1 MKILTSK
8 IELGHIFNLS
18 EIQNEHVVSIV
29 KKVLSKISE
38 SQDIYEMGF
47 AYIRDGGTFSG
58 EAGEVSVDG
67 EIFLDSK
74 KLIIFSEEVA
84 MALIAHEFAHF
95 YLKHYSKQPEGLEL
109 EYEADDQ
116 ARKWGFNVDE
126 FRKVCGEPT
135 MG

>member
-1 MKILTSK
+1 MKIPVSE
-8 IELGHIFNLS
+8 IELNHIFDLA
-18 EIQNEHVVSIV
+18 EIQNENLVSLI

-38 SQDIYEMGF
+38 SHDIYEMGF
-47 AYIRDGGTFSG
+47 AYIRERWTFSG
-58 EAGEVSVDG
+58 EAGEVSENG

-74 KLIIFSEEVA
+74 KLLNFSEEVA
-84 MALIAHEFAHF
+84 MAIIAHEFAHF
-95 YLKHYSKQPEGLEL
+95 HLKHYSKQHEGLEQ